1 MPKKHNDD
9 QTIEVAEASD
19 CRLIRVPLSKIKGL
33 HETIEA
39 TLVELAIPPLRLPV
53 QLAKSDPQFRDFL
66 SRCQIMVFR
75 DNRLLRCIG
84 NVRIFQA
91 AKFALDPEFT
101 VECIERYGLTPEL
114 IKSQFLAEL
123 FYLPVASGI
132 DFREIKIIAEVARRA
147 SVAGLWMSPQSSV
160 DNYIARLFNVDR
172 RQFLAKRGPK
182 TDTSAEISDPAKTEQ
197 PVGHPRETGSRTED
211 LHPRTTDMASP
222 RAGPEPNREVRPES
236 VLFPKDEVWQL
247 WPNEDSQN

>member
-1 MPKKHNDD
+1 MPKRHNDD

-19 CRLIRVPLSKIKGL
+19 SRLVRVPLSKIKGL

-66 SRCQIMVFR
+66 SRCQIMVIR

-91 AKFALDPEFT
+91 AKFVLEPEFT

-132 DFREIKIIAEVARRA
+132 DFREVKIIAEVARRA

-182 TDTSAEISDPAKTEQ
+182 TDTSAEISDPAKIEQ
-197 PVGHPRETGSRTED
+197 PVDHPR
-211 LHPRTTDMASP
+211 
-222 RAGPEPNREVRPES
+222 
-236 VLFPKDEVWQL
+236 
-247 WPNEDSQN
+247 